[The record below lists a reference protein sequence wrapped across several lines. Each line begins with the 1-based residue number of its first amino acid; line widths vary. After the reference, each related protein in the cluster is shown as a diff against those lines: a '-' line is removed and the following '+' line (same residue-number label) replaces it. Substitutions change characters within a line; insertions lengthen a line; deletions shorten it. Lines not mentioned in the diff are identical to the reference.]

1 MKNAFILDCKHEV
14 NVFLAETIDIDLPRI
29 STECIM
35 EMLID
40 VLNVDGLDK
49 RDIYR
54 LAEMYIQS
62 DDMYIQYEPD
72 ALTRLYSSMLKL
84 AGAIRNKLL
93 HHHAYVD
100 GQFPFTFTKSI
111 HHGTFYLTR
120 KREATS
126 TIAHHPRYT
135 GGGVRTA

>member
-1 MKNAFILDCKHEV
+1 MKNAFILDCQKEV
-14 NVFLAETIDIDLPRI
+14 KQFLAETIDIDLPSI
-29 STECIM
+29 ATECIV

-40 VLNVDGLDK
+40 VLNDEGLDK
-49 RDIYR
+49 RDIH
-54 LAEMYIQS
+54 AVATMYIQT

-84 AGAIRNKLL
+84 AGAIRNKLR

-120 KREATS
+120 KREAAS
-126 TIAHHPRYT
+126 PIAHHPRHA
-135 GGGVRTA
+135 GGGV